1 MWIFVKNL
9 KIKLSNKEILQMYY
23 STTHKYINVSDIR
36 RIFGCSYQKAA
47 GIRNEIQAEMTA
59 EGKKF
64 PTGYV
69 PFDRVLEKADITILT
84 IERNY
89 QKQIKLGI

>member
-1 MWIFVKNL
+1 MWIFMRKL
-9 KIKLSNKEILQMYY
+9 KIKMPNKEILQLYY
-23 STTHKYINVSDIR
+23 ATNHKYINVSTIR
-36 RIFGCSYQKAA
+36 KLFGCSYQKAA
-47 GIRNEIQAEMTA
+47 AIRNEIQAEMTQ

-64 PTGYV
+64 PEGYV
-69 PFDRVLEKADITILT
+69 PFDRVLDKADITILT